1 MQFTSQPNSNNINN
15 NFSPTHITVKCK
27 VMYIGIKFVDAVFMS
42 ASVAK
47 EKGYRVENNNGEG
60 YEVTYEDGYKSWC
73 PKHVFDK
80 ANTEVKNEELASTC
94 KLMVSPDYKERFK
107 AEFIQVKN
115 RYEGLK
121 SMIEK
126 WDANNLPFVPIC
138 PRETYNFQLRAMKD
152 YMDILVVRAKIEG
165 VNL

>member
-1 MQFTSQPNSNNINN
+1 MT
-15 NFSPTHITVKCK
+15 K
-27 VMYIGIKFVDAVFMS
+27 YIGIKFVTAEPMS
-42 ASVAK
+42 ANVAK

-80 ANTEVKNEELASTC
+80 ANAEVKNEELANTAR
-94 KLMVSPDYKERFK
+94 LMVSADYRERFV
-107 AEFIQVKN
+107 AEYVQAKN
-115 RYEGLK
+115 RYNGLLG
-121 SMIEK
+121 MIEK
-126 WDANNLPFVPIC
+126 WDANNLPFVPTC

-165 VNL
+165 MELPK

>member
-1 MQFTSQPNSNNINN
+1 M
-15 NFSPTHITVKCK
+15 K
-27 VMYIGIKFVDAVFMS
+27 YIGIKFVNAEPMS

-80 ANTEVKNEELASTC
+80 ANAEVKNEELAETARM
-94 KLMVSPDYKERFK
+94 MVSADYKERFI
-107 AEFIQVKN
+107 AEYIQIKN

-121 SMIEK
+121 GMIEK
-126 WDANNLPFVPIC
+126 WDASNLPFVPTC

-165 VNL
+165 VAL

>member
-1 MQFTSQPNSNNINN
+1 
-15 NFSPTHITVKCK
+15 
-27 VMYIGIKFVDAVFMS
+27 MYIGIKFVDARPMS

-80 ANTEVKNEELASTC
+80 ANAEVKNEELASTC

-115 RYEGLK
+115 RYEALK
-121 SMIEK
+121 AMVEK
-126 WDANNLPFVPIC
+126 WDASNLPFIPTC

-165 VNL
+165 VTL

>member
-1 MQFTSQPNSNNINN
+1 M
-15 NFSPTHITVKCK
+15 K
-27 VMYIGIKFVDAVFMS
+27 YIGIKFVNAEAMS

-47 EKGYRVENNNGEG
+47 EKGYRVENNVGEG

-80 ANTEVKNEELASTC
+80 ANNEIKNEELAKTAQM
-94 KLMVSPDYKERFK
+94 MVSADYKERFI
-107 AEFIQVKN
+107 AEYIQIKN
-115 RYEGLK
+115 RYNGLDK
-121 SMIEK
+121 MLYQ
-126 WDANNLPFVPIC
+126 WDTNGLHFVPTC

-165 VNL
+165 IEL